1 MNRKKPTRKSNWFAL
16 PLLWEQ
22 WEKQWDYECKNKLW
36 KTGLRFLFMLSHLWW
51 SECLGLLILKSAHIL
66 SSLFMFRRSKS
77 MAQDLKQCGQDYKPH
92 LEPNS
97 LLHQSPFPS
106 AALKRWF
113 LASRIL
119 RMVTTQAQQWQPRFL
134 MSSQSLLN
142 CVTYSIYSSSWTCSS
157 KNAN

>member
-1 MNRKKPTRKSNWFAL
+1 MNRKEANQKRATDL
-16 PLLWEQ
+16 PCPSFENSGRS
-22 WEKQWDYECKNKLW
+22 KWDYECKTFR

-97 LLHQSPFPS
+97 LTSKSLFQVQPWSAGSLHPGYWGWSRPKHNNDNHVSWCP
-106 AALKRWF
+106 
-113 LASRIL
+113 ASH
-119 RMVTTQAQQWQPRFL
+119 
-134 MSSQSLLN
+134 
-142 CVTYSIYSSSWTCSS
+142 Y
-157 KNAN
+157 